1 MGDSTSERTAPMTSC
16 LATTLATYKQI
27 VKRETRSQ
35 SLFVV
40 FARHEWAEVLT
51 AAVTTSCKLLRQHEE
66 LPDRLQHQREGQVAG
81 QTTGGG
87 RASGVE
93 EWWGRSSEGRRA
105 VVVVWC
111 GSGRDGGAVT
121 VASPPPPPAAA
132 MSAKR
137 KPRTPTPPPPKEEAD
152 DESEDLFAGRRVS
165 VSEFDGQDF
174 GYESVSSP
182 GSSSTS
188 SEPAY
193 IRKPGFEHHA
203 HEFRATPPT
212 PITTTVGGAGGSVGV
227 TATLITNLVGGKPIR
242 ASLHTPAGLQSPTG
256 SLTSKGSKKKKS
268 SIHEPREGRSSG
280 NGSPSP
286 NPTRPK
292 LKKEYHYL

>member
-1 MGDSTSERTAPMTSC
+1 MLTSP
-16 LATTLATYKQI
+16 ATTP
-27 VKRETRSQ
+27 
-35 SLFVV
+35 
-40 FARHEWAEVLT
+40 
-51 AAVTTSCKLLRQHEE
+51 CKLLRQHED
-66 LPDRLQHQREGQVAG
+66 LPDRLQRQCEGQVTG
-81 QTTGGG
+81 QT
-87 RASGVE
+87 SGVGRGV
-93 EWWGRSSEGRRA
+93 EWGAGEGRRA

-111 GSGRDGGAVT
+111 GGGDGRHGAP
-121 VASPPPPPAAA
+121 VASPA

-165 VSEFDGQDF
+165 VSEFDAQDF

-203 HEFRATPPT
+203 HEFRATPP
-212 PITTTVGGAGGSVGV
+212 ITTTVGGAGGVGV

-242 ASLHTPAGLQSPTG
+242 TSLHSPAGLQSPTG
-256 SLTSKGSKKKKS
+256 SLSSKGSKKKKS
-268 SIHEPREGRSSG
+268 SVQEGGSG
-280 NGSPSP
+280 SGSPSP

-292 LKKEYHYL
+292 LKKGQYLLMAIKK

>member
-1 MGDSTSERTAPMTSC
+1 MLTSP
-16 LATTLATYKQI
+16 ATTP
-27 VKRETRSQ
+27 
-35 SLFVV
+35 
-40 FARHEWAEVLT
+40 
-51 AAVTTSCKLLRQHEE
+51 CKLLRQHED
-66 LPDRLQHQREGQVAG
+66 LPDRLQRQCEGQVTG
-81 QTTGGG
+81 QT
-87 RASGVE
+87 SGVGRG
-93 EWWGRSSEGRRA
+93 EWGAGEGRRA

-111 GSGRDGGAVT
+111 GGDGRHGA
-121 VASPPPPPAAA
+121 VASPA

-165 VSEFDGQDF
+165 VSEFDAQDF

-203 HEFRATPPT
+203 HEFRATPP
-212 PITTTVGGAGGSVGV
+212 ITTVGGAGGVGV

-242 ASLHTPAGLQSPTG
+242 TSLHSTAGLQSPTG
-256 SLTSKGSKKKKS
+256 SLSSKGSKKKKS
-268 SIHEPREGRSSG
+268 SVQEPREGGSG
-280 NGSPSP
+280 SGSPSP

-292 LKKEYHYL
+292 LKKGQY